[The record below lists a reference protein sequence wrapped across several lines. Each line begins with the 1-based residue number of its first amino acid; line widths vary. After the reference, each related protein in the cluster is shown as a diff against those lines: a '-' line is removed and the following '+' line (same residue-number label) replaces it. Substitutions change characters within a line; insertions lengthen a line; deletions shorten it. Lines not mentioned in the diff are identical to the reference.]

1 MKFGANVERLQGNTF
16 GADFPGG
23 QIIYNTIYDFLTND
37 NGAINADV
45 PGKVTGRGVRQ
56 TIFGTYFQD
65 DFHFRPNLTVNV
77 GLRYEMAS
85 IITE

>member
-1 MKFGANVERLQGNTF
+1 MA
-16 GADFPGG
+16 
-23 QIIYNTIYDFLTND
+23 
-37 NGAINADV
+37 AINADV

-65 DFHFRPNLTVNV
+65 DIHLRPNLNMNL

-85 IITE
+85 IITEEAGKLSNLRTVPLDQRSAATLSGQPLHAESNQEEF